1 MNYAK
6 TILRIGVFF
15 SAIYLLILL
24 IMWMSQERSIF
35 LTDVGREPIGTPS
48 DIGLT
53 WQSVTLTTED
63 DLQLD
68 AWWLPHDEPRASLL
82 FLHGNAGNISHR
94 LPSLA
99 QFHQLGLAVLI
110 LDYRGYGR
118 SEGKPSEAG
127 TAMDA
132 DAGWRWLKDNSGHD
146 PDRFIIFGRSLGS
159 AVAAELASRTDSAA
173 LILESPFRSMPELGQ
188 QLYPW
193 LPVKL
198 LARIHYPTAEYVT
211 HREMPLLVIH
221 SKDDEL
227 VPFREG
233 EKVYELANPP
243 KQLLMIHGG
252 HNTGFLDSEAIY
264 LQGIDEFLISIG
276 F

>member
-68 AWWLPHDEPRASLL
+68 AWWLPHEEPRASLL

-211 HREMPLLVIH
+211 QREMPLLVIH

-233 EKVYELANPP
+233 EKVYELANLP
-243 KQLLMIHGG
+243 KQLLVIHGG

-264 LQGIDEFLISIG
+264 LQGIDGFLINIG
-276 F
+276 L

>member
-48 DIGLT
+48 DIGLI

-68 AWWLPHDEPRASLL
+68 AWWLPHDEPRGSLL

-146 PDRFIIFGRSLGS
+146 PDRLIIFGRSLGS

-211 HREMPLLVIH
+211 QREMPLLVIH

-243 KQLLMIHGG
+243 KQLLVIRGG